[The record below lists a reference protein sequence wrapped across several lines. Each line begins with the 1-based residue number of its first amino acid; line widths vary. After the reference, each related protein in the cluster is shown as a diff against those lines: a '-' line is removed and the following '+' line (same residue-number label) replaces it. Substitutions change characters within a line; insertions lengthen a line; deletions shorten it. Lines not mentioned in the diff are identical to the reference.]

1 MIFGGYLG
9 VSGFNT
15 SVSIEPNNIHNEKSV
30 SLTCQPLALDGMSGK
45 VNWEQVQLVF
55 RSPVHSSSPK
65 ALT

>member
-45 VNWEQVQLVF
+45 VNWELVQLVF